1 MTANPELE
9 PVACPVCHRN
19 MGLAIADK
27 DGESNLDLLVC
38 DGACGFHER
47 RMYVERFNASATQVS
62 SLRAEL
68 AERDA
73 INASLTSEIQFY
85 REREIEE
92 KSLRAEVERIKGQ
105 LAAALNLLDGIID
118 NGSTSESDVRE
129 YYKLKAA
136 TQPDRGGI

>member
-9 PVACPVCHRN
+9 PVVCKISF
-19 MGLAIADK
+19 GPDDK
-27 DGESNLDLLVC
+27 CEHGSARRYICNQCDLT
-38 DGACGFHER
+38 A
-47 RMYVERFNASATQVS
+47 QVS

-92 KSLRAEVERIKGQ
+92 KSLRAEAERLKGGADATRAE
-105 LAAALNLLDGIID
+105 LANIRAHYKNAYYVLLQIAESENHTRAKLLASISID
-118 NGSTSESDVRE
+118 TT
-129 YYKLKAA
+129 L
-136 TQPDRGGI
+136 PDPTTGKQE